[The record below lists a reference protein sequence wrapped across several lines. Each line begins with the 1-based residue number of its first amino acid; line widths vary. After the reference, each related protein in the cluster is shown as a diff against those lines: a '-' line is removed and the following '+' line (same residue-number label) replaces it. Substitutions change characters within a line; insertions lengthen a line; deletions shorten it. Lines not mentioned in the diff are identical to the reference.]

1 MKFKINDIV
10 EVVSDGSVMGID
22 SNVRVGDKAKII
34 NIEKQ
39 DGSLLYQLENNNW
52 KLNYYFFSYEIKQTT
67 KEEIMILSETF
78 NDELQKYSTLDLLRM
93 LKEYEDYN
101 DSGVCD
107 DGGIRGIVEDFV
119 NNNPSSLF
127 PVVSMAVALEISVVL
142 LSRFNH
148 ID

>member
-10 EVVSDGSVMGID
+10 EVISDGSVMGID

-67 KEEIMILSETF
+67 KEE
-78 NDELQKYSTLDLLRM
+78 
-93 LKEYEDYN
+93 
-101 DSGVCD
+101 V
-107 DGGIRGIVEDFV
+107 
-119 NNNPSSLF
+119 
-127 PVVSMAVALEISVVL
+127 
-142 LSRFNH
+142 
-148 ID
+148 